1 MRTISIIR
9 LTPSANLPKPV
20 AKETK
25 MSQTRTPLITP
36 VLIAGCVVIVISFA
50 IRASFGVFQIPI
62 ATEFNWPRAEFSLA
76 IAIQNLFWGI
86 GQPIFGALAERI
98 GDRKAIILG
107 AVTYATGLVLS
118 SMAVS
123 PQAHQF
129 YETLVGFGIAGT
141 GFGVILAVVGR
152 ASSDENRSMSLAIA
166 TAAGSAGQVF
176 GAPLAE
182 WLLSFMSWQNVFL
195 LFAASVLASL
205 AVLPMMRSPDIA
217 SKAEL
222 EESLGAILGK
232 AFRDPTYT
240 LIFLGFFSCGYQ
252 LAFITAH
259 FPALVTEMCGAIDP
273 SGTLASLGVSTT
285 SALGAISISLI
296 GLANIGGTLLAGW
309 LGNRFSKK
317 YLLAGIYLGRT
328 LAAAAFIAL
337 PITPTSVLI
346 FSVVM
351 GALWLATVPLTSG
364 LVAHI
369 YGLRYMGTLYGIVFF
384 SHQLGAFLGVWLGG
398 RLYDLYGDYTMVWWV
413 GVGIGA
419 FSAIVHLPVKEIP
432 LGQRAERALS

>member
-1 MRTISIIR
+1 
-9 LTPSANLPKPV
+9 
-20 AKETK
+20 

-107 AVTYATGLVLS
+107 AVIYAAGLVLS

-123 PQAHQF
+123 PLAHQF

-205 AVLPMMRSPDIA
+205 AVLPMMRSPDVA

-296 GLANIGGTLLAGW
+296 GLANIGGTLFAGW

-432 LGQRAERALS
+432 LGQRAERALG